1 MIIAFASK
9 NHLGLNSDLGATI
22 AQSAYFTV
30 VELEGERLKKVTNLE
45 NAFTAGAVLDGEEVA
60 QVLASTGAEMLV
72 VGSIENEA
80 VTRALLQRG
89 IALREIPVAR
99 VADVLKKI
107 QNSER
112 SE

>member
-30 VELEGERLKKVTNLE
+30 VELEGERLKKVTNVE
-45 NAFTAGAVLDGEEVA
+45 NAFAGGAVLDGEEVS
-60 QVLASTGAEMLV
+60 QVLASVGAEMLV
-72 VGSIENEA
+72 VGVGDEA